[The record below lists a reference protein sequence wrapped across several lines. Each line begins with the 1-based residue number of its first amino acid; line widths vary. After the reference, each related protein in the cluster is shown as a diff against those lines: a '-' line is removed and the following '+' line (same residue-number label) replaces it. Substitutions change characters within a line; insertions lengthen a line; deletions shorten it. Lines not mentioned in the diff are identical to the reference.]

1 METSMICFR
10 LFCENKHQVIELA
23 FPTYTVLTL
32 SFSNKIHRL
41 YLARFRNNA
50 LSVHKLGKTF
60 SRTMGSQSSRLILYD
75 GNLQAAISNYYG
87 ALAVN
92 KINLKS
98 NFLLP

>member
-23 FPTYTVLTL
+23 FPTYTVLTMF
-32 SFSNKIHRL
+32 FSNKIHRL
-41 YLARFRNNA
+41 YLASFRNNA
-50 LSVHKLGKTF
+50 LSVRKTF
-60 SRTMGSQSSRLILYD
+60 SRNMGSQSSRLILYD
-75 GNLQAAISNYYG
+75 GNLQTAISNYYG